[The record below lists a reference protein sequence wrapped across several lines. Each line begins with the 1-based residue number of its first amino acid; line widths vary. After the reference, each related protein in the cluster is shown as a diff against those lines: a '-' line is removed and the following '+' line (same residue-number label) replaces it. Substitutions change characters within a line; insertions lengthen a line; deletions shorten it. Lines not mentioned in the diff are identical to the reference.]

1 MRRQLSILL
10 FLLLC
15 LSSVCARNVRI
26 YGYVVDSDNRGI
38 ELANV
43 YEIGS
48 TPSLPA
54 REGENG
60 TTTNKNGYYELMLM
74 EPSDT
79 ITLVF
84 SMVGY
89 TTVYQRIV
97 LEQGTSTVRPGDR
110 TSLDDVLNVN
120 VEMATSEEWLEEVE
134 VRGVKRQT
142 TMMDHIDATTSRVMP
157 DATGGSIESL
167 LITFAGVNQNNE
179 LSSQYNVRGGS
190 FDENVVYVN
199 GIEVHRPLLIRS
211 GQQEGLSFVNPS
223 MVENVEFSAGG
234 YGAQYGDKMAS
245 VLDIRYKQ
253 PERFEGSLSA
263 SLLGASVYVG
273 TTTTANA
280 ERPSND
286 YKTTDAVRPSDDC
299 PTTALSDRAFYP
311 DKSGSRCPT
320 DIVSNVNQSFS
331 EAVGQQSGRTAKRS
345 DSKAVGVSFS
355 QMHGIRYKTS
365 QYMLGSLATAGNY
378 QPNYFDYQTM
388 LTWEINRDKTAD
400 AERPSNQSDSGA
412 VGQQSGRTA
421 ERSDSKAVGAG
432 RGSWKTSFLGNVSVN
447 DYVFQPDSMSESW
460 GGLDAKHLNIWY
472 DGQEKDRFVTAFAA
486 LSTGGQVSRE
496 VSIGFDAS
504 GFYTNERE
512 TYDITGEYV
521 LSNKSLDA
529 ENPDMGSGR
538 PGEMVDPSGQTDVL
552 GTGKYH
558 QHARNRLEAGVATLS
573 HHGEWKRG
581 QNSLT
586 WGVSAQGEWIRDH
599 ISEWEWRD
607 SAGYSLPNNGQD
619 MLLYYA
625 MQGDSSMQSARVQGY
640 VQNTHKWNTDK
651 GQVILTV
658 GGRLQWWSWTNEVL
672 PSPRASLVYIPG
684 WKRDFSFRLA
694 TGLYYQAPFYKELR
708 DTLTGA
714 DGVTRISLTRDLKA
728 QRSVHVVLG
737 GDYYFRA
744 WGRPFKFTAEAYY
757 KYIDRME
764 SYTVDNVRVRYSGK
778 NDSEG
783 YAAGLD
789 LKLYGELVPGADSWI
804 SFSVMSAKQRLLD
817 RPDLGWIP
825 SPQEQRYSFSMLFQD
840 YVPQFP
846 QLKFHLKMLWSDGM
860 PFAAPRDYASM
871 KTLRMSDYRRIDIG
885 ATYAFNAKT
894 AKFMRA
900 PSAKHV
906 AEWAIQFEVFN
917 LVGWK
922 NVNSYFWVSDAY
934 GQQWASPNYLT
945 GRRYNLKL
953 TVDLK

>member
-1 MRRQLSILL
+1 
-10 FLLLC
+10 
-15 LSSVCARNVRI
+15 
-26 YGYVVDSDNRGI
+26 
-38 ELANV
+38 
-43 YEIGS
+43 
-48 TPSLPA
+48 
-54 REGENG
+54 
-60 TTTNKNGYYELMLM
+60 
-74 EPSDT
+74 
-79 ITLVF
+79 
-84 SMVGY
+84 MVGY

-97 LEQGTSTVRPGDR
+97 LPQEVM
-110 TSLDDVLNVN
+110 NVN

-142 TMMDHIDATTSRVMP
+142 TMMDHIDAGASRVMP

-245 VLDIRYKQ
+245 VLDIRYKR

-273 TTTTANA
+273 MGDPLQLPLQRGR
-280 ERPSND
+280 EDELPSSIDTNLS
-286 YKTTDAVRPSDDC
+286 PS
-299 PTTALSDRAFYP
+299 LRREGRG
-311 DKSGSRCPT
+311 GSR
-320 DIVSNVNQSFS
+320 
-331 EAVGQQSGRTAKRS
+331 
-345 DSKAVGVSFS
+345 VSFS

-388 LTWEINRDKTAD
+388 LTWELT
-400 AERPSNQSDSGA
+400 PSNSPLKGENKKSPFKGDLEGLE
-412 VGQQSGRTA
+412 GQG
-421 ERSDSKAVGAG
+421 
-432 RGSWKTSFLGNVSVN
+432 GSWTTSFLGNVSVN

-472 DGQEKDRFVTAFAA
+472 DGHEKDRFVTAFAA
-486 LSTGGQVSRE
+486 LSTGGQVSPE
-496 VSIGFDAS
+496 VRIGFDAS

-529 ENPDMGSGR
+529 ENPDTGGSR
-538 PGEMVDPSGQTDVL
+538 PGEMVDASEQTDVL

-708 DTLTGA
+708 DTLTDS
-714 DGVTRISLTRDLKA
+714 DGVTRISLTRDLRA

>member
-1 MRRQLSILL
+1 MLIGNVPLAMRRRIWILVFILL
-10 FLLLC
+10 
-15 LSSVCARNVRI
+15 LSMGALYARNVRI

-43 YEIGS
+43 VSIQNAGLRTQDKRLNSADSETSETNVIS
-48 TPSLPA
+48 PSSFIFDLSSQQ
-54 REGENG
+54 EG
-60 TTTNKNGYYELMLM
+60 TTTNRNGYYELVLM

-79 ITLVF
+79 ITLVY
-84 SMVGY
+84 SMIGY

-97 LEQGTSTVRPGDR
+97 SPQE
-110 TSLDDVLNVN
+110 VLNVN

-142 TMMDHIDATTSRVMP
+142 TMMDHIDAGASRVMP

-245 VLDIRYKQ
+245 VLDIRYKR

-273 TTTTANA
+273 MGDPLQLPLQRGR
-280 ERPSND
+280 EEDPPRPSLRREGERLVSIDEGNFS
-286 YKTTDAVRPSDDC
+286 PS
-299 PTTALSDRAFYP
+299 PFVGGVGGGP
-311 DKSGSRCPT
+311 EGQGGSR
-320 DIVSNVNQSFS
+320 
-331 EAVGQQSGRTAKRS
+331 
-345 DSKAVGVSFS
+345 VSFS

-388 LTWEINRDKTAD
+388 LTWELT
-400 AERPSNQSDSGA
+400 PSNSPLKGENKKSPFKGDLEGLE
-412 VGQQSGRTA
+412 GQG
-421 ERSDSKAVGAG
+421 
-432 RGSWKTSFLGNVSVN
+432 GSWSISFLGNVSVN

-472 DGQEKDRFVTAFAA
+472 DGHEKDRFVTAFAA
-486 LSTGGQVSRE
+486 LSTGGQVSPE

-529 ENPDMGSGR
+529 EDPDTGGSR
-538 PGEMVDPSGQTDVL
+538 PGEMVDASGQTDVL

-708 DTLTGA
+708 DTLTDS
-714 DGVTRISLTRDLKA
+714 DGVTRISLTRDLRA